1 LLLYLG
7 RYFREPLLPL
17 HGYMGVVEYIVICVA
32 VFRKLPFMASN
43 STDSIFTEVLSTY
56 LY

>member
-1 LLLYLG
+1 LYLG

-56 LY
+56 IY